1 MIASYKRVLVAVF
14 STGFLHASLFY
25 TLNEVK
31 QPQIAPN
38 KTIEIEIMQELKQEK
53 KVQKPKPVIKP
64 KPIVKPK
71 PKPKPIVK
79 PKPAPVVKPKPAEV
93 KEDLIEEVL
102 PKEELIELETP
113 QEPKTSLEETT
124 INDDAKAS
132 KVNADILE
140 RYLYEVRVKIQQNLR
155 YPPLAKRLKI
165 QGESVVAFNILKD
178 GRVEE
183 STITTYKSSKNSS
196 LDAQAIRTIL
206 QVSPFGAPPSGQIS
220 IIVPVAFNLK

>member
-64 KPIVKPK
+64 KP
-71 PKPKPIVK
+71 KPIVK

-102 PKEELIELETP
+102 PKEELIEPETP

-140 RYLYEVRVKIQQNLR
+140 RYLYEVRVKIQKNLR